1 MLRGQVGIVAFSSGG
16 NSLGPL
22 LGWRRRTRGGVAAL
36 GIGWLGHLIVHQLT
50 KAVDH
55 VQPRGGEVAVCIP
68 NGLARVEWARKGA
81 IDRNREPRLH
91 TTRESALEIWAAF
104 ETPRAGQI
112 EHGCFCEI
120 LATRRNERCRHD
132 NDFHRLRRCRSPT
145 ASRAGFRFLIR
156 HCSFRRASGG
166 KRSVEGW
173 RESVRIRGGAWDASS
188 ETSAAP
194 GKRPPHRLPALQI
207 GHNCT
212 AEVRI
217 GWLGFQG
224 DDGWP
229 QDRLLWPTAA
239 ASRPPARQAR
249 RRGRAPEVQSRGL
262 DSPSM
267 CLSELIG
274 ARPGDKRGRASQI
287 AARKGRQ
294 RGRPGQEAGT

>member
-1 MLRGQVGIVAFSSGG
+1 MAGSKLAPIGHRKPAGVGLPAGGQFGKHVPG
-16 NSLGPL
+16 NTG
-22 LGWRRRTRGGVAAL
+22 
-36 GIGWLGHLIVHQLT
+36 
-50 KAVDH
+50 
-55 VQPRGGEVAVCIP
+55 
-68 NGLARVEWARKGA
+68 
-81 IDRNREPRLH
+81 
-91 TTRESALEIWAAF
+91 RESALEIWAAF